1 MRALIIDDEE
11 YVRLVLEQAL
21 RDEGCEVATA
31 KSGKIGIDLLQ
42 SNTFDFVITD
52 LRMPGIDGKAVL
64 QWVKEHQ
71 AEVDVV
77 MLTGHGDVKDAVD
90 AMKHGA
96 WDFLIKDTPF
106 DATTVK
112 SALAKLRTMR
122 ALRKENLAARH
133 GGFTRDVIVEGASP
147 AWRQLGIQSTKR
159 RQ

>member
-11 YVRLVLEQAL
+11 YVRLVLQQAL
-21 RDEGCEVATA
+21 REEGCEVTA
-31 KSGKIGIDLLQ
+31 AKNGKIGIELLQ
-42 SNTFDFVITD
+42 STTFDFVVTD

-64 QWVKEHQ
+64 KWVKEHQ

-77 MLTGHGDVKDAVD
+77 VLTGHGDVKDAVE
-90 AMKHGA
+90 AMRRGA

-106 DATTVK
+106 DATVVK

-133 GGFTRDVIVEGASP
+133 GDSVAT
-147 AWRQLGIQSTKR
+147 
-159 RQ
+159 